1 MLDALSAFLAE
12 YGELLVEGTGS
23 TVVMVL
29 VPTAISYV
37 IGLALGVVLYLTAP
51 GSLRP
56 MPVLNAVLGWVVNI
70 LRSFPFIVLMVF
82 IIPFTRL
89 VMGTGSGIQGT
100 IPPLVL
106 SASPFIARMI
116 EQSLAEVPRE
126 SVEAVEACGASTPRI
141 VFSALLPE
149 GHRRRRPGRH
159 RHPIRLLP
167 LPDRRHGRRG
177 DHPDR
182 HGPDHPERLRPRRA
196 PRRPPNPVT
205 SSERNAIMSNLSIT
219 RRSLL
224 AAAAALTA
232 VPLAACGGAPAEQGS
247 DPAETAS
254 EPLVIG
260 ATPSPHAEILND
272 FAAPLLEEQGV
283 TLDVREMTDYPRIN
297 ADTVTGDLDC
307 NYYQHIQ
314 YLDNYNEENGSDLV
328 NVAGIHYEPM
338 GVFPGKSSDIDSV
351 ADGAVISVPNDPT
364 NEGRALMLLQDL
376 GLITLDEAA
385 GYEATAKDIVDN
397 PHNLEI
403 LEQEAAVL
411 PATLADV
418 DFSII
423 NGNYAIDAGF
433 RIEDAVAV
441 ENAESTAIREQY
453 VNIIVTRP
461 ELEDDPRIAALVDVL
476 KTDDFK
482 AYLEETFGESVLA
495 AF

>member
-1 MLDALSAFLAE
+1 
-12 YGELLVEGTGS
+12 
-23 TVVMVL
+23 
-29 VPTAISYV
+29 
-37 IGLALGVVLYLTAP
+37 
-51 GSLRP
+51 
-56 MPVLNAVLGWVVNI
+56 
-70 LRSFPFIVLMVF
+70 
-82 IIPFTRL
+82 
-89 VMGTGSGIQGT
+89 
-100 IPPLVL
+100 
-106 SASPFIARMI
+106 
-116 EQSLAEVPRE
+116 
-126 SVEAVEACGASTPRI
+126 
-141 VFSALLPE
+141 
-149 GHRRRRPGRH
+149 
-159 RHPIRLLP
+159 
-167 LPDRRHGRRG
+167 
-177 DHPDR
+177 
-182 HGPDHPERLRPRRA
+182 
-196 PRRPPNPVT
+196 
-205 SSERNAIMSNLSIT
+205 MSNLSIT
-219 RRSLL
+219 RRSLF

-232 VPLAACGGAPAEQGS
+232 VPLAACGGAPADQGS
-247 DPAETAS
+247 DSAETAS

-482 AYLEETFGESVLA
+482 AYLEETFGESVQA

>member
-1 MLDALSAFLAE
+1 
-12 YGELLVEGTGS
+12 
-23 TVVMVL
+23 
-29 VPTAISYV
+29 
-37 IGLALGVVLYLTAP
+37 
-51 GSLRP
+51 
-56 MPVLNAVLGWVVNI
+56 
-70 LRSFPFIVLMVF
+70 
-82 IIPFTRL
+82 
-89 VMGTGSGIQGT
+89 
-100 IPPLVL
+100 
-106 SASPFIARMI
+106 
-116 EQSLAEVPRE
+116 
-126 SVEAVEACGASTPRI
+126 
-141 VFSALLPE
+141 
-149 GHRRRRPGRH
+149 
-159 RHPIRLLP
+159 
-167 LPDRRHGRRG
+167 
-177 DHPDR
+177 
-182 HGPDHPERLRPRRA
+182 
-196 PRRPPNPVT
+196 
-205 SSERNAIMSNLSIT
+205 MSNLSIT

-224 AAAAALTA
+224 AAAAALA
-232 VPLAACGGAPAEQGS
+232 AAPLAACGGAPAEQGS

-254 EPLVIG
+254 GPLVIG

-297 ADTVTGDLDC
+297 ADTVTSDLDC

-482 AYLEETFGESVLA
+482 AYLEDTFGESVQA